1 MVPGPFAPSPAV
13 QRMERQL
20 VAWRDAGDGRAVFL
34 GTYTVM
40 TRAMLTQLDDGCFE
54 DRAWV
59 TDLLERFAGR
69 YFAALDG
76 FDDDRVDTPA
86 VWTDAHRAAQ
96 LGAAPPHRLLLAGVN
111 AHINYDLVLTVAE
124 LLAGS
129 PDGPEIRRADY
140 ERVND
145 VIGATA
151 DQVQDEVL
159 EYWVPWMG
167 PVDTVLGR
175 LDEWA
180 AVRLLTSWRSAVW
193 DRAVALVQLP
203 EPAQADA
210 VESLSQ
216 RCCRRGRRIL
226 GVSGRGW

>member
-96 LGAAPPHRLLLAGVN
+96 LGAAPPHRLSPTSFSFSPTISAGPISP
-111 AHINYDLVLTVAE
+111 ASAAICTRRPTST
-124 LLAGS
+124 GS
-129 PDGPEIRRADY
+129 RA
-140 ERVND
+140 
-145 VIGATA
+145 
-151 DQVQDEVL
+151 
-159 EYWVPWMG
+159 
-167 PVDTVLGR
+167 
-175 LDEWA
+175 
-180 AVRLLTSWRSAVW
+180 
-193 DRAVALVQLP
+193 
-203 EPAQADA
+203 
-210 VESLSQ
+210 
-216 RCCRRGRRIL
+216 RG
-226 GVSGRGW
+226 